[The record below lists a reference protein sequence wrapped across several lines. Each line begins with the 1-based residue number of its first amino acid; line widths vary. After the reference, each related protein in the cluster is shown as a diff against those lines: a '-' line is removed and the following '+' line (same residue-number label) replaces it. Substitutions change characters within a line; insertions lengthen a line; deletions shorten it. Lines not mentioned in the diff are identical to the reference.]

1 MEFELFNI
9 ILRNQKNW
17 ANEYNLQ
24 EEQKKNVRKIIAR
37 KYKSKSSKSLEWI
50 KNELQRSLQIGE
62 LEILKLMD
70 I

>member
-37 KYKSKSSKSLEWI
+37 KYKSKQSKSVEWI
-50 KNELQRSLQIGE
+50 RNELLNSLQLGE
-62 LEILKLMD
+62 LELLEF
-70 I
+70 